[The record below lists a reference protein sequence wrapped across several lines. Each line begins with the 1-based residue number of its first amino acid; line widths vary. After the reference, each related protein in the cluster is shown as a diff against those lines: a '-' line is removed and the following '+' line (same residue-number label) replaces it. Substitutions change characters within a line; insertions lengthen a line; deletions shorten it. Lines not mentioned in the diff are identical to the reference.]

1 MTPSPAPTPK
11 LVLCVD
17 DELVGLSVRRTLL
30 EHAGYK
36 VLTAL
41 SGPEGLA
48 LFQREP
54 VDAVI
59 LDYFM
64 PGMRGPEVALQMRAC
79 KPAVPILLLSAHLG
93 LSESLCSLV
102 DGYISK
108 GGTPSELLKT
118 LNSLVEAAPTATGQ
132 IP

>member
-1 MTPSPAPTPK
+1 MPPAPTPAPR

-17 DELVGLSVRRTLL
+17 DELVGLSARRSVL

-41 SGPEGLA
+41 NGHDALV

-54 VDAVI
+54 IDAVV

-64 PGMRGPEVALQMRAC
+64 PGMRGAEVAARMRQL
-79 KPAVPILLLSAHLG
+79 KPDVPILLLSAHLD
-93 LSESLCSLV
+93 LRERVTVLV
-102 DGYISK
+102 DVYMVK
-108 GGTPSELLKT
+108 GEGPVKFLKT
-118 LNSLVEAAPTATGQ
+118 LDSLFEAAPS
-132 IP
+132 PRRP

>member
-1 MTPSPAPTPK
+1 MPSTSTPAPK

-17 DELVGLSVRRTLL
+17 DELVGLSVRKALL

-36 VLTAL
+36 VLTAPN
-41 SGPEGLA
+41 GPEGLL

-54 VDAVI
+54 VDAVV

-64 PGMRGPEVALQMRAC
+64 PGMHGPEVALQMREV

-93 LSESLCSLV
+93 LSEHINSV
-102 DGYISK
+102 VNVYMIK
-108 GGTPSELLKT
+108 GEIGRAH
-118 LNSLVEAAPTATGQ
+118 V
-132 IP
+132 

>member
-1 MTPSPAPTPK
+1 MPATSTPAPK

-17 DELVGLSVRRTLL
+17 DEVVGLSVRKTLL

-41 SGPEGLA
+41 NGPEGLL

-54 VDAVI
+54 IDAVV

-64 PGMRGPEVALQMRAC
+64 PGMHGPEVALQMREA
-79 KPAVPILLLSAHLG
+79 KPDVPILLLSAHLG
-93 LSESLCSLV
+93 LSEKLNRIV
-102 DGYISK
+102 NVYMVK
-108 GGTPSELLKT
+108 GGGAPAFLKT
-118 LNSLVEAAPTATGQ
+118 LSALFEGAPLPEN
-132 IP
+132 I